1 VTTDFEDDV
10 KALSLDPN
18 STDSYMDFIS
28 TYGTHYANKVI
39 MGAKAVIQSQVQT
52 LKICVALFV

>member
-1 VTTDFEDDV
+1 VTTDFEEDV

-39 MGAKAVIQSQVQT
+39 MGAKAVIQSQV
-52 LKICVALFV
+52 